1 MRKVENHCLDL
12 HDKRPNKNILGFE
25 GHRVTFNFPII
36 VAGVWLC
43 SLEEISRELYLP
55 HGCCLP
61 APVAARW
68 KLLDG
73 RRVH

>member
-1 MRKVENHCLDL
+1 
-12 HDKRPNKNILGFE
+12 
-25 GHRVTFNFPII
+25 
-36 VAGVWLC
+36 
-43 SLEEISRELYLP
+43 LP